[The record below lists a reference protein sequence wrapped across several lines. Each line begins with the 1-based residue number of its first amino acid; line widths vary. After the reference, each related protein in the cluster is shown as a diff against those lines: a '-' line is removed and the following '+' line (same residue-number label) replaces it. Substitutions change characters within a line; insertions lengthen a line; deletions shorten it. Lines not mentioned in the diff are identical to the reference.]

1 MRIGKTWVY
10 ASVVAIFFA
19 YTAWMVAPYLQSV
32 IVRDAAVT
40 TWSNVAT
47 APIDG
52 EVEIRSSARQVGAGG
67 LVVHVHNEHLSRR
80 ALNEAELRV
89 RFARTR
95 VDELSD
101 FLAEVRL
108 LDTGRG
114 DLKAQY
120 AETFRDQLDAEIVN
134 LQRRLGVTAVRR
146 DVMARVAARSEQLAR
161 RGTGSET
168 AADEARLR
176 VADLDLELAEL
187 KAMLDD
193 ARVRRTAA
201 DDGVF
206 ITAAGEDPE
215 WVRGWRLELKL
226 EKNAARLQLR
236 DAEAELEMA
245 KAARDAAYEE
255 YRSLGNAVVQI
266 PAGRILWSQP
276 VASGVTVRAGDPL
289 IEWVDCSLL
298 MVDVPVA
305 DAEVPLIEPGMTA
318 EVVLE
323 GDAEARRASVLL
335 TRGSASPLGRDDLAA
350 IAKGRRG
357 GVAQVLLELPHEP
370 GEFDQCPVGRA
381 AYVQFPQVGLI
392 DVLRARLRL

>member
-1 MRIGKTWVY
+1 M
-10 ASVVAIFFA
+10 
-19 YTAWMVAPYLQSV
+19 
-32 IVRDAAVT
+32 
-40 TWSNVAT
+40 
-47 APIDG
+47 
-52 EVEIRSSARQVGAGG
+52 
-67 LVVHVHNEHLSRR
+67 
-80 ALNEAELRV
+80 
-89 RFARTR
+89 
-95 VDELSD
+95 
-101 FLAEVRL
+101 
-108 LDTGRG
+108 
-114 DLKAQY
+114 
-120 AETFRDQLDAEIVN
+120 
-134 LQRRLGVTAVRR
+134 
-146 DVMARVAARSEQLAR
+146 
-161 RGTGSET
+161 
-168 AADEARLR
+168 
-176 VADLDLELAEL
+176 
-187 KAMLDD
+187 
-193 ARVRRTAA
+193 
-201 DDGVF
+201 
-206 ITAAGEDPE
+206 
-215 WVRGWRLELKL
+215 RGWRLELKL